1 MKRTNA
7 FSRGRRVVGVLTVL
21 LSATSAVVASP
32 LTNNGNWQATASW
45 QPNRIPVSTD
55 WVYRVSTGSAAL
67 NGDYTIDSLTIRI
80 NAGGTYQLNS
90 DSASVYE
97 DFAVTVNQTGLGGLT
112 NAVTVIGT
120 GAVFRVGDSAGSR
133 GRASIVLGGANT
145 DFNFFVGEGN
155 ILWLSD
161 SAGSSEGR
169 IEGAGKNLA
178 LNGTGAYLFDTANTF
193 GGVGNTVTL
202 NGGRLNINHANAL
215 GNANNTLIING
226 GMINN
231 SSTGAVTVA
240 GNAQT
245 WNADFTFIGS
255 RDLNMGSGAVTLGN
269 HVTITASQSNLLV
282 GGVIRDNGNNYNL
295 TKSGA
300 GVMTVSGSI
309 SNSGQSVVRQG
320 TLTLASGAT
329 IYSSAIGVSNGAAFN
344 VSPLAGGLTLRS
356 GQTLYGNGTVRGA
369 VTAGNGST
377 IAPGASIGQ
386 LSMTNLTLATG
397 GKVTIEISGTTTP
410 GVDYDRILGS
420 NATLTHQ
427 SDWILELV
435 FLNPVDAPISGTL
448 KVLDFAGYSGAN
460 APQLQVVGLSDSASY
475 DPTTGEV
482 TFLNA
487 SVVPEPG
494 SLALLALS
502 GALLYLRR
510 RTRTA

>member
-1 MKRTNA
+1 MKRHSVSNPHPLFA
-7 FSRGRRVVGVLTVL
+7 AALCALF
-21 LSATSAVVASP
+21 AAASVSYAGP
-32 LTNNGNWQATASW
+32 KTNNGAWAAAGSW
-45 QPNRIPVSTD
+45 SPSGIPVSTD
-55 WVYRVSTGSAAL
+55 WVFRTTTGSASL
-67 NGDYTIDSLTIRI
+67 NADHTVDSLTIRL
-80 NAGGTYQLNS
+80 NAGGTHELNS
-90 DSASVYE
+90 DASGPYSN
-97 DFAVTVNQTGLGGLT
+97 FSVTLNQTGLGGIT

-120 GAVFRVGDSAGSR
+120 GAVFRVGDTAGSR
-133 GRASIVLGGANT
+133 GIAAIELGGTNT
-145 DFNFFVGEGN
+145 DFSFLVGTGN
-155 ILWLSD
+155 TLWLSD

-178 LNGTGAYLFDTANTF
+178 LNGTGTYTFDTANTF

-202 NGGRLNINHANAL
+202 NGGRLNINHASAL
-215 GNANNTLIING
+215 GNANNRFIING
-226 GMINN
+226 GTIDNN
-231 SSTGAVTVA
+231 STGAVTVA

-245 WNADFTFIGS
+245 WNNNFTFAGT

-269 HVTITASQSNLLV
+269 HVTITAAQSNLLV

-309 SNSGQSVVRQG
+309 SNSGQTVVQQG
-320 TLTLASGAT
+320 TLSLASGAT
-329 IYSSAIGVSNGAAFN
+329 IYSSAIGVSNGAVFN
-344 VSPLAGGLTLRS
+344 VSALAGGLTLRS

-460 APQLQVVGLSDSASY
+460 APQLQVVGLSDSTSY

-494 SLALLALS
+494 TLALLALS